1 MFHQIAFQ
9 AFWILIILTPVV
21 SAVTAPIFVLTI
33 GKNSQLL
40 RVDYQNRLALFFG
53 LAVSICVL
61 GLYGYLGAY
70 LPSPA
75 IGNDGKLAVRYLDI
89 SKITATFFSSLFFA
103 VCIRLAA
110 KRLKGMGF
118 NRFYSLFGI
127 LPIFGPLFLF
137 WLAYTLKEKSVRSSS
152 GNTYIKNSASDGSS
166 TIETGS
172 NLRGRIKR
180 LPSRLVIV
188 TLTVVAAAF
197 SINWFGFLDNIQ
209 LISCENTLFKIESK
223 VFEKQNAAARRNGKW
238 QDLDLICDAN
248 LEVSTDSIVC
258 NQKFKYQYSEVI
270 PLIHTQET
278 VWLARRRTGE
288 TWDECISKPRKG
300 GMLCFLELVNT
311 PDKDLNLSRAAYVK
325 KYSPS
330 VGESFK
336 KEIEHEANG
345 EITIIIDFL
354 TSSWTANYPGKIV
367 EAPANQL
374 MKTTNDGGE
383 CKKIRLDEYG

>member
-9 AFWILIILTPVV
+9 AFLILIILTPVA

-53 LAVSICVL
+53 LTVSICVL
-61 GLYGYLGAY
+61 SLYGYLGAY

-75 IGNDGKLAVRYLDI
+75 TGNDGKLAVRYLDI

-137 WLAYTLKEKSVRSSS
+137 WLAYTVKEKSVRSSR
-152 GNTYIKNSASDGSS
+152 GNIHIKNSVSDGSS
-166 TIETGS
+166 RIEPSS
-172 NLRGRIKR
+172 NLRERIKR
-180 LPSRLVIV
+180 LLSRLVII
-188 TLTVVAAAF
+188 TLTLVAAAF
-197 SINWFGFLDNIQ
+197 SINWFGFLDNSQ
-209 LISCENTLFKIESK
+209 LISCENTLFKIENK
-223 VFEKQNAAARRNGKW
+223 IFGKQNAATRRNGKW
-238 QDLDLICDAN
+238 QDLDIICDAN

-258 NQKFKYQYSEVI
+258 NQRVKYQYSQVT
-270 PLIHTQET
+270 PLIHTRDT
-278 VWLARRRTGE
+278 VWLARQEQGKI
-288 TWDECISKPRKG
+288 WDTCISKPRKG
-300 GMLCFLELVNT
+300 GILCFLELVNT
-311 PDKDLNLSRAAYVK
+311 ADKDLNLSRAAYVK

-330 VGESFK
+330 IGESFK

-345 EITIIIDFL
+345 EITFIIDFL
-354 TSSWTANYPGKIV
+354 TSSWTANYPGKILKSPTN
-367 EAPANQL
+367 EL
-374 MKTTNDGGE
+374 MNTTKDGGY
-383 CKKIRLDEYG
+383 CKKIS